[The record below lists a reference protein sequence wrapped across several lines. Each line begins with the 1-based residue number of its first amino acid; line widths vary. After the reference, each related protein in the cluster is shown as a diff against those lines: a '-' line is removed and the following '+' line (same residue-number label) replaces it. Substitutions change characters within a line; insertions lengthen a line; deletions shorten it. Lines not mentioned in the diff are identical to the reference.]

1 MKMKNMMR
9 KWGWSLAIVLSSGMA
24 AFAAQPDLPSFGM
37 IGFAPGSQFLRLNV
51 TNLRVPG
58 FSFVGPPGD
67 AFVGPCEVE
76 LSFSD
81 GHGTV
86 YKRST
91 ASLDLQQSTHLDL
104 TRADLATAA
113 TGPGR
118 IEVLPSLLRDG
129 GCTLVASVEVIA
141 TANNQTDGYV
151 IRKDN
156 NTNGLLPIYGLI
168 GMARASQFIR
178 FNVSNEA
185 IPGIST
191 RTCKVELS
199 FTDEWTNTLK
209 RVETP
214 LMVGTSAQLDLAAA
228 DLSVDLARVPH
239 VEVLPS
245 ITYAGRCAL
254 NSTVEVIAIATG
266 QTSASASQASFR

>member
-1 MKMKNMMR
+1 MKNMMR
-9 KWGWSLAIVLSSGMA
+9 KWGCSLAMVLSSGMA

-58 FSFVGPPGD
+58 FEFVGSPGD

-104 TRADLATAA
+104 TMADLPAAA
-113 TGPGR
+113 TGGPGR

-168 GMARASQFIR
+168 GMAPASQFIR
-178 FNVSNEA
+178 LNVSNEA

-191 RTCKVELS
+191 GTCEVELS

-214 LMVGTSAQLDLAAA
+214 LTVGTSAHLDLAAA
-228 DLSVDLARVPH
+228 DLSVDLATPTH